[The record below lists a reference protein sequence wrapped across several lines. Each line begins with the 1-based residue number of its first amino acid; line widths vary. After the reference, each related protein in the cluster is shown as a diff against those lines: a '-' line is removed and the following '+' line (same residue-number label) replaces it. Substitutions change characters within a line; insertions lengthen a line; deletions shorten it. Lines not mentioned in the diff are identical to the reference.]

1 MNHVDFF
8 RSQNQ
13 SNHSRQKKTQLSAS
27 TAFLLLLLLL
37 FFVLF
42 LFLLPF
48 FFFSFFFFFFL
59 FFLPFL
65 LFSSFFFFFFFLLFF
80 FALSSFFF
88 FLLLNWFLHH
98 QIHFWCVCVCVCVK
112 VLYHFCLEAIVVWC
126 ETAEILLSRQECNR
140 YVRSCSSLCFMVMSD
155 MTHGSSLV
163 QHDLLQSE
171 WKSVAALYGCRCVLL

>member
-1 MNHVDFF
+1 MW
-8 RSQNQ
+8 
-13 SNHSRQKKTQLSAS
+13 LSSGHRTNPIRVAKRKHNS
-27 TAFLLLLLLL
+27 MLQQL
-37 FFVLF
+37 FF
-42 LFLLPF
+42 
-48 FFFSFFFFFFL
+48 FFFFFFL
-59 FFLPFL
+59 LFFFFFYYFLLFIFLLPFL
-65 LFSSFFFFFFFLLFF
+65 LFSSFFFFFFFF

-112 VLYHFCLEAIVVWC
+112 VLYHFCLEAIVVLG

-171 WKSVAALYGCRCVLL
+171 WTSVAALYGCRCVLL